1 MKIRLE
7 SGEDA
12 EARAFDGNLLTL
24 LSPRAFAPGSPIR
37 FVATL
42 NDEEQTLEGRAIAS
56 KRIDDSH
63 FEVRMRFVNLRR
75 QNRTLLTTLL
85 KD

>member
-12 EARAFDGNLLTL
+12 EARAFDGNLLIMW
-24 LSPRAFAPGSPIR
+24 SPRAFAPGSPIR
-37 FVATL
+37 FVATP
-42 NDEEQTLEGRAIAS
+42 DGEERHFEGRAIGS

-63 FEVRMRFVNLRR
+63 FEVRMRLVNLRR
-75 QNRTLLTTLL
+75 HNRTLLTTHL
-85 KD
+85 KG

>member
-24 LSPRAFAPGSPIR
+24 LSPQAFAPGSPLR
-37 FVATL
+37 FTL
-42 NDEEQTLEGRAIAS
+42 TKEEGERAFEGRAIGS
-56 KRIDDSH
+56 KRVDDTH
-63 FEVRMRFVNLRR
+63 FEVQMRFVNLRR
-75 QNRTLLTTLL
+75 EDRATWRGLPAP
-85 KD
+85 